1 MDKSLQAHEYSSQT
15 AAKLRSDLSIPT
27 RGHGSL
33 DLIVDA
39 TGAETCCQIALEVI
53 RPGGTYVQLGFGPQ
67 RVSVPLSLVITK
79 EIRIKGSWR
88 SVDRSTIK

>member
-1 MDKSLQAHEYSSQT
+1 MDKSLETHEYSSQT
-15 AAKLRSDLSIPT
+15 AQSLLTTLSIPA
-27 RGHGSL
+27 RGPGSL

-39 TGAETCCQIALEVI
+39 TGAETCCQIALEIV

-67 RVSVPLSLVITK
+67 RVNVPLAVVITK

-88 SVDRSTIK
+88 